1 MTTQHHVVSKLKAEK
16 LKGYNMKQYI
26 SAILIP
32 CLLLQLC
39 SCYSFNEITLDE
51 LKNYKGSNEIR
62 IKTYN
67 QEILIERRT
76 GILDPMEWESNDSLI
91 IIKTKEQ
98 VKWDQYNKL
107 EDRSSDIKLS
117 EIETVE
123 IEELDFVKTSL
134 LILTIVALVAAG
146 IAGSQLP
153 GPGDIGMSAK

>member
-1 MTTQHHVVSKLKAEK
+1 
-16 LKGYNMKQYI
+16 MKKYI

-39 SCYSFNEITLDE
+39 GCYSFNEITIDE

-62 IKTYN
+62 IKTHN
-67 QEILIERRT
+67 REVLIERRT

-98 VKWDQYNKL
+98 VKWGHYKKL

-117 EIETVE
+117 EIETAE
-123 IEELDFVKTSL
+123 IEEFDLLKTSL
-134 LILTIVALVAAG
+134 LILTMGAIIAAG
-146 IAGSQLP
+146 VAGSQLS
-153 GPGDIGMSAK
+153 GGIGMSAR